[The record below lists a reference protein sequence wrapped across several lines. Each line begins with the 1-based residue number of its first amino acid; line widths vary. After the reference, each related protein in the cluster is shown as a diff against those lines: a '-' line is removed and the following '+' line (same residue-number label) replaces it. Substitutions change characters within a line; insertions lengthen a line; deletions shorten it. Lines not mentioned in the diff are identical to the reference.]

1 MKANFRQM
9 ISLDIPLLV
18 SMEREIYPESPWS
31 ANQFK
36 EELAGAPKSREYL
49 VALDEIEVVGYG
61 GVALLGDVAD
71 INTLTIKQSHRRLG
85 IASSM
90 LEKLESWAI
99 ERGAKALMLELREG
113 NQAAMSLYQKNG
125 YQLISRRENY
135 YAKGINALIMRKEV
149 EL

>member
-9 ISLDIPLLV
+9 ITLDIPLLV

-36 EELAGAPKSREYL
+36 EELSGMPKTREYL
-49 VALDEIEVVGYG
+49 VALDGLEIVGYG

-71 INTLTIKQSHRRLG
+71 IHTLTIKESYRRLG

-99 ERGAKALMLELREG
+99 QRGAEALMLEMREG
-113 NQAAMSLYQKNG
+113 NQAAMSLYQKAG
-125 YQLISRRENY
+125 YQLISRRDNY
-135 YAKGINALIMRKEV
+135 YAKGIHALIMRKEV
-149 EL
+149 KF

>member
-9 ISLDIPLLV
+9 ITLDIPLLV

-71 INTLTIKQSHRRLG
+71 IHTLTIKQSHRRLG

-125 YQLISRRENY
+125 YQLISRRDNY
-135 YAKGINALIMRKEV
+135 YGKGIHALIMRKEV
-149 EL
+149 EQ

>member
-36 EELAGAPKSREYL
+36 EELAGMPKTREYL
-49 VALDEIEVVGYG
+49 VALDELEIIGYG

-71 INTLTIKQSHRRLG
+71 IHTLTIKESYRRLG
-85 IASSM
+85 IASSI
-90 LEKLESWAI
+90 LEKLEFWATH
-99 ERGAKALMLELREG
+99 RGAEALMLEMREG
-113 NQAAMSLYQKNG
+113 NQAAMSLYQKAG
-125 YQLISRRENY
+125 YQLISRRDNY
-135 YAKGINALIMRKEV
+135 YAKGIHALIMRKEV
-149 EL
+149 KL

>member
-71 INTLTIKQSHRRLG
+71 IHTLTIKESHRRLG

-90 LEKLESWAI
+90 LEKLETWAI
-99 ERGAKALMLELREG
+99 ERGAKALMLEMREG

-125 YQLISRRENY
+125 YQLISRRDNY
-135 YAKGINALIMRKEV
+135 YAKGIHALIMRKEV
-149 EL
+149 EQ

>member
-9 ISLDIPLLV
+9 ITLDIPLLV

-36 EELAGAPKSREYL
+36 EELSGMPKTREYL
-49 VALDEIEVVGYG
+49 VALDGLEIVGYG

-71 INTLTIKQSHRRLG
+71 IHTLTIKESYRRLG
-85 IASSM
+85 IASSL

-99 ERGAKALMLELREG
+99 QRGAKALMLEMREG
-113 NQAAMSLYQKNG
+113 NEAAMSLYQKAG
-125 YQLISRRENY
+125 YQLISRRDNY
-135 YAKGINALIMRKEV
+135 YAKGIHALIMRKEV
-149 EL
+149 KF

>member
-9 ISLDIPLLV
+9 ITLDIPLLV

-36 EELAGAPKSREYL
+36 EELSGMPKTREYL
-49 VALDEIEVVGYG
+49 VALDELEVVGYG

-71 INTLTIKQSHRRLG
+71 IHTLTIKESYRRLG
-85 IASSM
+85 IASSL

-99 ERGAKALMLELREG
+99 QRGAKALMLEMREG
-113 NQAAMSLYQKNG
+113 NEAAMSLYQKAG
-125 YQLISRRENY
+125 YQLISRRDNY
-135 YAKGINALIMRKEV
+135 YAKGIHALIMRKEV
-149 EL
+149 KF

>member
-9 ISLDIPLLV
+9 ITLDIPLLV

-36 EELAGAPKSREYL
+36 EELSGMPKTREYL
-49 VALDEIEVVGYG
+49 VALDELEVVGYG

-71 INTLTIKQSHRRLG
+71 IHTLTIKESYRRLG

-99 ERGAKALMLELREG
+99 QRGAKALMLEMREG
-113 NQAAMSLYQKNG
+113 NEAAMSLYQKAG
-125 YQLISRRENY
+125 YQLISRRDNY
-135 YAKGINALIMRKEV
+135 YAKGIHALIMRKEV
-149 EL
+149 KP

>member
-1 MKANFRQM
+1 MKANFRPM

-36 EELAGAPKSREYL
+36 EELAGMPKSREYL

-71 INTLTIKQSHRRLG
+71 IHTLTIKQSHRRLG

-99 ERGAKALMLELREG
+99 ERGAKALMLEMREG
-113 NQAAMSLYQKNG
+113 NEAAMSLYQKAG
-125 YQLISRRENY
+125 YQLISRRDNY
-135 YAKGINALIMRKEV
+135 YAKGIHALIMRKEV
-149 EL
+149 EQ

>member
-9 ISLDIPLLV
+9 ITLDIPLLV

-36 EELAGAPKSREYL
+36 EELAGMPKTREYL
-49 VALDEIEVVGYG
+49 VALDGLEIVGYG

-71 INTLTIKQSHRRLG
+71 IHTLTINESHRRLG
-85 IASSM
+85 IASGM

-99 ERGAKALMLELREG
+99 QRGAEALMLEMREG
-113 NQAAMSLYQKNG
+113 NEAAMSLYQKAG
-125 YQLISRRENY
+125 YQLISRRDNY
-135 YAKGINALIMRKEV
+135 YAKGIHALIMRKEV
-149 EL
+149 KP

>member
-9 ISLDIPLLV
+9 ITLDIPLLV

-36 EELAGAPKSREYL
+36 EELSGMPKTREYL
-49 VALDEIEVVGYG
+49 VALDELEVVGYG

-71 INTLTIKQSHRRLG
+71 IHTLTIKESYRRLG

-99 ERGAKALMLELREG
+99 QRGAKALMLEMREG
-113 NQAAMSLYQKNG
+113 NEAAMSLYQKAG
-125 YQLISRRENY
+125 YQLISRRDNY
-135 YAKGINALIMRKEV
+135 YAKGIHALIMRKEV
-149 EL
+149 KF

>member
-9 ISLDIPLLV
+9 ITLDIPLLV

-36 EELAGAPKSREYL
+36 EELSGMPKTREYL
-49 VALDEIEVVGYG
+49 VALDGLEIVGYG

-71 INTLTIKQSHRRLG
+71 IHTLTIKESYRRLG

-99 ERGAKALMLELREG
+99 QRGAKALMLEMREG
-113 NQAAMSLYQKNG
+113 NEAAMSLYQKAG
-125 YQLISRRENY
+125 YQLISRRDNY
-135 YAKGINALIMRKEV
+135 YAKGIHALIMRKEV
-149 EL
+149 KF

>member
-9 ISLDIPLLV
+9 ITLDIPLLV

-36 EELAGAPKSREYL
+36 EELSGMPKTREYL
-49 VALDEIEVVGYG
+49 VALDGLEIVGYG

-71 INTLTIKQSHRRLG
+71 IHTLTIKESYRRLG

-99 ERGAKALMLELREG
+99 QRGAKALMLEMREG
-113 NQAAMSLYQKNG
+113 NEAAMSLYQKAG
-125 YQLISRRENY
+125 YQLISRRDNY
-135 YAKGINALIMRKEV
+135 YAKGIHALIMRKEV
-149 EL
+149 KP

>member
-1 MKANFRQM
+1 MKATFRQM

-36 EELAGAPKSREYL
+36 EELAGMPKSREYL

-71 INTLTIKQSHRRLG
+71 IHTLTIKQGHRRLG
-85 IASSM
+85 IASSI

-99 ERGAKALMLELREG
+99 ERGAKALMLETREG
-113 NQAAMSLYQKNG
+113 NEAAMSLYQKAG
-125 YQLISRRENY
+125 YKLISRRDNY
-135 YAKGINALIMRKEV
+135 YAKGIHALIMRKEV

>member
-9 ISLDIPLLV
+9 ISLDVPLLV

-36 EELAGAPKSREYL
+36 EELAGMPKTREYL
-49 VALDEIEVVGYG
+49 VALDELEIVGYG

-71 INTLTIKQSHRRLG
+71 IHTLTIKDSHRRQG

-90 LEKLESWAI
+90 LERLEFWATQ
-99 ERGAKALMLELREG
+99 RGAKALMLEMREG
-113 NQAAMSLYQKNG
+113 NQAAMSLYQKAG
-125 YQLISRRENY
+125 YQLISRRDNY
-135 YAKGINALIMRKEV
+135 YAKGIHALIMRKEV
-149 EL
+149 KL

>member
-1 MKANFRQM
+1 M

-36 EELAGAPKSREYL
+36 EELAGMSKSREYL

-71 INTLTIKQSHRRLG
+71 IHTLTIKQGHRGLG

-90 LEKLESWAI
+90 LEKLETWAI
-99 ERGAKALMLELREG
+99 ERGAKALMLEMREG
-113 NQAAMSLYQKNG
+113 NEAAMSLYQKAG
-125 YQLISRRENY
+125 YQLISRRDNY
-135 YAKGINALIMRKEV
+135 YAKGIHALIMRKEV
-149 EL
+149 EQ

>member
-36 EELAGAPKSREYL
+36 EELAGMPKTREYL
-49 VALDEIEVVGYG
+49 VALDEIEVIGYG

-71 INTLTIKQSHRRLG
+71 IHTLTIKIGLNDDEFAPIRTNGDVQ
-85 IASSM
+85 
-90 LEKLESWAI
+90 EESYTDD
-99 ERGAKALMLELREG
+99 KA
-113 NQAAMSLYQKNG
+113 Q
-125 YQLISRRENY
+125 
-135 YAKGINALIMRKEV
+135 
-149 EL
+149 

>member
-36 EELAGAPKSREYL
+36 EKLAGAPKSREYL

-71 INTLTIKQSHRRLG
+71 IHTLTIKESHRRLG

>member
-71 INTLTIKQSHRRLG
+71 IHTLTIKESHRRLG

-99 ERGAKALMLELREG
+99 ERGAKALMLEMREG

-135 YAKGINALIMRKEV
+135 YAKGIHALIMRKEV
-149 EL
+149 EQ

>member
-9 ISLDIPLLV
+9 ITLDIPLLV

-36 EELAGAPKSREYL
+36 EELSGMPKTREYL
-49 VALDEIEVVGYG
+49 VALDGLEIVGYG

-71 INTLTIKQSHRRLG
+71 IHTLTIKESYRRLG

-99 ERGAKALMLELREG
+99 QRGAEALMLEMREG
-113 NQAAMSLYQKNG
+113 NQAAMSLYQKAG
-125 YQLISRRENY
+125 YQLISRRDNY
-135 YAKGINALIMRKEV
+135 YAKGIHALIMRKEV
-149 EL
+149 KP